1 MSSRTRSANGPAER
15 AAKRQRMIDG
25 EESSPQA
32 TPEGNAASVGS
43 SDTAPT
49 DEDTA
54 VARDDHSRA
63 PPSGATSSSGGE
75 GNQSVQ
81 KVTDLNAEE
90 WMSLDLIDRLK
101 DFVTFSEKETNR
113 YAVST
118 VPSSARWGV
127 VGGAKDLDR
136 YLCVGEKPVLIWLVG
151 TVASKWFANRMGRPQ
166 EKVNIGI
173 VPLRQKDYAS
183 ATSLLAKSKPSKA
196 YESPNIYASRF
207 MTEWS
212 DTDESTKVAT
222 FDKIYDATNGFGRKS
237 DLPMKRAHQIGVGDV
252 VLVEAALTRYKTGLN
267 KWRWEEWKAQFE
279 LHSVCILAEKPCQAP
294 RTESFFS
301 GDEADTTL

>member
-1 MSSRTRSANGPAER
+1 MTSRTRSANAPAER
-15 AAKRQRMIDG
+15 TAKRQKVSEGDAPSQTALG
-25 EESSPQA
+25 QQDAPSTGSSET
-32 TPEGNAASVGS
+32 TPTDDDTGVAAGVSSASVADVAEEPQIPRKV
-43 SDTAPT
+43 SDIT
-49 DEDTA
+49 
-54 VARDDHSRA
+54 
-63 PPSGATSSSGGE
+63 
-75 GNQSVQ
+75 
-81 KVTDLNAEE
+81 AEE
-90 WMSLDLIDRLK
+90 WMSLDLLDRLK

-127 VGGAKDLDR
+127 VGGSKELDR
-136 YLCVGEKPVLIWLVG
+136 YLCIGEKPVLIWLVG

-173 VPLRQKDYAS
+173 VPLRPKDYNS
-183 ATSLLAKSKPSKA
+183 AVALLSKSKPSKA

-212 DTDESTKVAT
+212 DSDETTKVAT

-279 LHSVCILAEKPCQAP
+279 LHSVCILAEKPCQVQS
-294 RTESFFS
+294 TESFFS
-301 GDEADTTL
+301 GDEADTVL